1 MKARPF
7 RKVCVIGSGVMG
19 SGIAAHLANARI
31 PVLLLDI
38 VPPKHTD
45 SDPPAES
52 AAFRNGIVS
61 KGLQAAKKIKPA
73 AFFSKQEVNYVEI
86 GNLEDDL
93 QKVSECDWVVEVVV
107 ENMDIKRALFEK
119 LESVV
124 HDDAIISS
132 NTSGLSISGMLE
144 GRNADFKKRFLV
156 THFFNPV
163 RYLELLELVPGE
175 ETDPAIVERV
185 KVFGEEIL
193 GKGTVVGKD
202 TTNFIANRIGCYA
215 MMETMRVMMEDGF
228 SIEEVDAI
236 FGPALGRP
244 KSAVF
249 RTADVVGLDTFVH
262 VSQNCAD
269 NLKHDECH
277 SVFISPPWLEKMVA
291 EGYLGQKA
299 KKGFYKKEGKD
310 IHVLNTSKLKE
321 GVFEYRPKEKVRYDS
336 LGAIRSIEDLDEK
349 VSTLVYADDR
359 AGQFAWKVLMAT
371 AVYAANR
378 FGEIADSIVDL
389 DNGVKWGFRY
399 EQGPFE
405 AWDAIGVERA
415 ATKWKEEGNAIPEW
429 VEKMLAS
436 GRSSF
441 YGRTDDGKR
450 TVWNPH
456 TNEVELL
463 PDDARC
469 KTFIDIK
476 REKSNIV
483 KDGFAASL
491 VDLGDGVLACEF
503 HSKMNA
509 LDTEIMDFLNAGLD
523 KCEDGEFDALVIAN
537 DGPNFCVGANIL
549 MIFMAAQQQQ
559 WDELDKSL
567 KTFQDTMKRLK
578 YSRIPTVAAPFQLTL
593 GGGAEVALWCNRI
606 RAHAETYM
614 GLVEVGVGL
623 LPGAGGN
630 IEMLD
635 RTLAGALDTPT
646 YPVEQ
651 LIGRAFETIAM
662 AKVATSAEEARDLLF
677 LSPFD
682 SVTMNRAHLLESAKQ
697 EAVGMVRAGFQPP
710 RPRQYRLPGRSGLS
724 TIEMMVRSMRDGG
737 FISEHDMKIAM
748 KIGHVLTG
756 GDCSPRQY
764 VTEQQLLDLEREAFL
779 SLCGEEKSLARIGH
793 MLEKNKPLRN

>member
-1 MKARPF
+1 MKSRPF
-7 RKVCVIGSGVMG
+7 QKVCVIGSGVMG
-19 SGIAAHLANARI
+19 SGIAAHLANARV

-38 VPPKHTD
+38 VPPKH
-45 SDPPAES
+45 SEKDPPKES
-52 AAFRNGIVS
+52 EAFRNAIVNS
-61 KGLQAAKKIKPA
+61 GLKAAKKIKPA
-73 AFFSKQEVNYVEI
+73 AFFSKHEVDYVEV

-93 QKVSECDWVVEVVV
+93 EKVKDCDWVIEVVV

-119 LESVV
+119 LEGVV
-124 HDDAIISS
+124 HDEAIVSS

-144 GRNADFKKRFLV
+144 GRGDAFKKRFLV

-175 ETDPAIVERV
+175 HTDPAILQRV
-185 KVFGEEIL
+185 KTFGEKNL

-202 TTNFIANRIGCYA
+202 TTNFIANRVGCYA

-228 SIEEVDAI
+228 TIEEVDAI

-262 VSQNCAD
+262 VSKNCAD
-269 NLKHDECH
+269 NLQHDECH
-277 SVFISPPWLEKMVA
+277 SVFVSPPWLEKMVQ
-291 EGYLGQKA
+291 EGYLGQKS
-299 KKGFYKKEGKD
+299 KKGFYKKEGKE
-310 IHVLNTSKLKE
+310 IHVLDAVKLKD
-321 GVFEYRPKEKVRYDS
+321 GIFEYKPKAKVRYDS
-336 LGAIRSIEDLDEK
+336 LGAIRSMEDLSEK
-349 VSTLVYADDR
+349 ISTLVYADDR
-359 AGQFAWKVLMAT
+359 AAQFAWKVVMAT

-378 FGEIADSIVDL
+378 YGEIAESIVDI

-405 AWDAIGVERA
+405 AWDAIGVARA
-415 ATKWKEEGNAIPEW
+415 AEKWKAEGNAIPDW
-429 VEKMLAS
+429 VQTMLSS
-436 GRSSF
+436 GRESF
-441 YGRTDDGKR
+441 YAFDDDGNQ
-450 TVWNPH
+450 TVWNPS
-456 TNEVELL
+456 TGSVDVVERD
-463 PDDARC
+463 PQC
-469 KTFIDIK
+469 QTFLALK
-476 REKSNIV
+476 REKSNVV

-509 LDTEIMDFLNAGLD
+509 LDKEIMDSLNEGLD
-523 KCEDGEFDALVIAN
+523 LCDEGKFDALVIAN
-537 DGPNFCVGANIL
+537 DGQNFCVGANIL

-559 WDELDKSL
+559 WDELDRSL
-567 KTFQDTMKRLK
+567 SMFQNTMARLK
-578 YSRIPTVAAPFQLTL
+578 YSQTPTVAAPFQLTL

-635 RTLAGALDTPT
+635 RALTGALDSPT

-662 AKVATSAEEARDLLF
+662 AKVSTSVEEARDLLF
-677 LSPFD
+677 LAPSD
-682 SVTMNRAHLLESAKQ
+682 TVTMNRAHLLEGAKQ
-697 EAVGMVRAGFQPP
+697 EALGMVRAGFRPP
-710 RPRQYRLPGRSGLS
+710 RPRTYRLPGKSGVS

-737 FISEHDMKIAM
+737 FISEHDMKIAL

-756 GDCSPRQY
+756 GDCSPRQK
-764 VTEQQLLDLEREAFL
+764 VSEQTLLDLEREAFL
-779 SLCGEEKSLARIGH
+779 SLCGEEKSMARIAH